1 MSKATL
7 GRTALGRDFDFII
20 VGGGVTAAAM
30 GSLLVARKL
39 AAPGRVAIVAD
50 RVSPPAA
57 ASTIPEADWD
67 LRVFALSRASQR
79 LLTACGAWQLLP
91 ADKLC
96 AYERMCVWESHG
108 VYTHSV
114 YTRGVHTHGEALGL
128 GSLSFDS
135 AELGEPNL
143 GFIVEG
149 RALHMQCRRAASA
162 AGVVVIEA
170 GIAGIVID
178 QPHVRIRLNDG
189 REMQGALLIA
199 ADGADSPTRKLL
211 GIETAG
217 HAYHQDALVA
227 HVRTEKSH
235 QHTAWQRFLPTGPLA
250 FLPLPDGRSSIV
262 WSVVHAEA
270 ARLRSLDAAGFGAA
284 LTAASGEFLGSCKLT
299 TPVASFPL
307 KLQYAVDYVR
317 PRALLVGDAAH
328 AVHPLAGQG
337 LNLGL
342 LDCAALVDV
351 LSGGATAAGSGADPG
366 CFGEPKLLRR
376 YERWRR
382 SENLLAATA
391 MDGLERLFSSHN
403 PAVARL
409 RFAGLDAVGRMPFV
423 KRRLA
428 MRALGLSGD
437 IPAFLKADPE
447 PHVGFGPAP
456 RAGRVLPRR

>member
-7 GRTALGRDFDFII
+7 GGTALGRDFDFII

-30 GSLLVARKL
+30 ASCSWRASWRRRAVSRSL
-39 AAPGRVAIVAD
+39 PIG
-50 RVSPPAA
+50 VSPPAA

-79 LLTACGAWQLLP
+79 LLTICGAWQLLP
-91 ADKLC
+91 PDKLF
-96 AYERMCVWESHG
+96 AYERMCVWDA
-108 VYTHSV
+108 
-114 YTRGVHTHGEALGL
+114 RGEPDGR
-128 GSLSFDS
+128 GSMTFDC

-162 AGVVVIEA
+162 AGVVFIEA
-170 GIAGIVID
+170 GIAGIVVD
-178 QPHVRIRLNDG
+178 QHHVRIRLNDG
-189 REMQGALLIA
+189 REMQSALLIA

-235 QHTAWQRFLPTGPLA
+235 RHTAWQRFLPTGPLA

-262 WSVVHAEA
+262 WSVVRPEA
-270 ARLRSLDAAGFGAA
+270 ARLRSLDPAAFGAA
-284 LTAASGEFLGSCKLT
+284 LTAASGEVLGSCELT

-317 PRALLVGDAAH
+317 PRAVLVGDAAH

-351 LSGGATAAGSGADPG
+351 LSGAPQLPVAVPVPMPAASANPS
-366 CFGEPKLLRR
+366 CC
-376 YERWRR
+376 
-382 SENLLAATA
+382 AATSV
-391 MDGLERLFSSHN
+391 GGG
-403 PAVARL
+403 AR
-409 RFAGLDAVGRMPFV
+409 
-423 KRRLA
+423 
-428 MRALGLSGD
+428 
-437 IPAFLKADPE
+437 ICW
-447 PHVGFGPAP
+447 
-456 RAGRVLPRR
+456 PRRPWTAWSGCSRATIRQSQDCGSRASAR